1 MGRRNGRSRLPQTR
15 GERPPAFGKELQYAQ
30 ALMRLAAEDAEA
42 DKILAE
48 VRSLLK
54 PQSAL
59 REAELASRVMSMM
72 AAA

>member
-1 MGRRNGRSRLPQTR
+1 VSNPILKQAVVIGAG
-15 GERPPAFGKELQYAQ
+15 LQYTHT
-30 ALMRLAAEDAEA
+30 LMRLAAEDAEA

-59 REAELASRVMSMM
+59 LEPELTSRVMSMM
-72 AAA
+72 APA